1 MSLNDYQ
8 WDNLLNALYKK
19 KCCPFI
25 GAGASAKWLPLA
37 SNLSKEFAEKYDYPL
52 EDIYNLSRVAQFL
65 EIENDDHMFP
75 KNLLGQEINKIKPPD
90 FALEENRNT
99 PHSLLADL
107 NLPIYVT
114 TNYDHLME
122 IALESRGRTPIS
134 EFCRWNNFAIGAG
147 IPSVF
152 DNEKTYTPTVAEP
165 LVYHLHG
172 DADVP
177 PSMVLTESDYIDFL
191 VKLNKDTTIL
201 PSIIRHTFASK
212 LIFIGYSLS
221 DINFSIIFRGIT
233 SFIGNRFITSNIA
246 VMLPPKN
253 QKQSFERMQRYLDR
267 YIKEMFN
274 VNVFWGDI
282 TTFSSELRQKWNTF
296 RKEQT

>member
-8 WDNLLNALYKK
+8 WDDLLNNLYKK

-25 GAGASAKWLPLA
+25 GAGASAEWLPLA
-37 SNLSKEFAEKYDYPL
+37 SNLSKELAEKYDYPL

-65 EIENDDHMFP
+65 EIENDHMFP
-75 KNLLGQEINKIKPPD
+75 KNLLSQEIKKIKPPD
-90 FALEENRNT
+90 FALEENRNAI
-99 PHSLLADL
+99 HSLLADL

-114 TNYDHLME
+114 TNYDHFME
-122 IALESRGRTPIS
+122 AALESRGRTPSS
-134 EFCRWNNFAIGAG
+134 EFCRWNNFAIGTG

-152 DNEKTYTPTVAEP
+152 DNNKTYTPTVAEP

-172 DADVP
+172 DVDVP

-191 VKLNKDTTIL
+191 VKLNKDTDML
-201 PSIIRHTFASK
+201 PLLIRHTFASK
-212 LIFIGYSLS
+212 LIFIGYSLL

-233 SFIGNRFITSNIA
+233 NFIGDRFTTSNIT
-246 VMLPPKN
+246 VMRPPKN
-253 QKQSFERMQRYLDR
+253 QKQSLEKMQRYLDR
-267 YIKEMFN
+267 YTKEMFN

-282 TTFSSELRQKWNTF
+282 ATFSSELRLKWNAF
-296 RKEQT
+296 RKQQT